1 MILSGNILQEIS
13 SKDTSISTINKIYKE
28 IVEKYESE
36 SIILDFGCGKYDRN
50 KEFAEKNG
58 FRWYGIDP
66 FNRTEEYNEFS
77 RNAMKILTPDII
89 VCNNVIN
96 VIKENDIIMN
106 VLGILYDFAS
116 DETDIYITIYEGDKS
131 GIGKVTSKGYQ
142 RNQKRD
148 EYKDFILEVFDV
160 IDIVGSNIL
169 KCRKVEM

>member
-1 MILSGNILQEIS
+1 
-13 SKDTSISTINKIYKE
+13 
-28 IVEKYESE
+28 
-36 SIILDFGCGKYDRN
+36 
-50 KEFAEKNG
+50 
-58 FRWYGIDP
+58 
-66 FNRTEEYNEFS
+66 
-77 RNAMKILTPDII
+77 MKILTPNII